1 MTIDYKTSQLMQG
14 DIVEWLN
21 TATDEFSAAGLAGFA
36 SSTAGHFYVGHDIP
50 SNWLS
55 NGIKV
60 AQDYLVHNTTL
71 GISALVETEGDTWLA
86 GWKRHDI
93 QFSN

>member
-36 SSTAGHFYVGHDIP
+36 SSTAGHFYVGHDI
-50 SNWLS
+50 L
-55 NGIKV
+55 
-60 AQDYLVHNTTL
+60 
-71 GISALVETEGDTWLA
+71 ELA
-86 GWKRHDI
+86 FEWYQGCTGLPGT
-93 QFSN
+93 

>member
-1 MTIDYKTSQLMQG
+1 MSDMTS
-14 DIVEWLN
+14 
-21 TATDEFSAAGLAGFA
+21 
-36 SSTAGHFYVGHDIP
+36 